1 MAFSFVLQIITQAK
15 TYAIEL
21 CIRNIMEKKLPVQK
35 NRYSNINE
43 SIIIYRRNITEQPT
57 VKNLNETLKT
67 IIN

>member
-21 CIRNIMEKKLPVQK
+21 CIRNIMKKKLPVQK